1 MYVPIELP
9 TRERKR
15 NVNEPNLTQE
25 VRQKLTEAEIKK
37 DGR

>member
-25 VRQKLTEAEIKK
+25 VRLNPSEAEIKK